1 MGSFASTSWLM
12 FRTHLW
18 SQLRSKRALV
28 CVLLAAA
35 PVGIAFF
42 PASHGEDAFK
52 TVAILGLL
60 FTLQVIA
67 PLIGL
72 LAGSAVVSEE
82 IENRTITYVFTRPVH
97 RASLFLGR
105 WAATLVLTSSLLAA
119 SAVGVAAVSTAEYEV
134 DEVGRWQ
141 RQQVD
146 DEWVRERVPVD
157 RELPAGQLA
166 RYAWAAV
173 LAGALYSL
181 LTAGLGVFMRRP
193 MILGLGYAFAVEG
206 LLANIP
212 GSSQKLSM
220 QFYLRGILT
229 GIEDAKGGAQG
240 SVVEFWRQIE
250 PIANTNFLSPMES
263 SLRLLIVIAL
273 AVVACSWIITRRQFV
288 LTS

>member
-28 CVLLAAA
+28 CLLLAAA
-35 PVGIAFF
+35 PAVIACF
-42 PASHGEDAFK
+42 PSSHGEDAFK
-52 TVAILGLL
+52 TVAILGMM

-72 LAGSAVVSEE
+72 LAGSAVVTEE

-105 WAATLVLTSSLLAA
+105 WAATLVMTSSLLGA
-119 SAVGVAAVSTAEYEV
+119 SALGVAAVSTAQYDV
-134 DEVGRWQ
+134 DELGRWEHH
-141 RQQVD
+141 RID
-146 DEWVRERVPVD
+146 DEVVRERVPVN
-157 RELPAGQLA
+157 RELPAGQVP
-166 RYAWAAV
+166 RYAWSAV

-193 MILGLGYAFAVEG
+193 MIVGLGYAFAVEG

-229 GIEDAKGGAQG
+229 GIEDVKRGAG
-240 SVVEFWRQIE
+240 DSTVDFWRQIE
-250 PIANTNFLSPMES
+250 PIAKTEFLSPTES
-263 SLRLLIVIAL
+263 SLRLLVVIAL
-273 AVVACSWIITRRQFV
+273 AVVVCSWVISRRQFV